1 MPRIVEGGLAAR
13 GRRFALVASRFNDLV
28 ATQLIEGALDCL
40 RHHGAEDKDVTL
52 VRVPGAFE
60 IPQVARRLAVSGQY
74 DAIVCLGALIRG
86 ETPHFDFIASAVFHG
101 ISRLAEETGVPAS
114 CGVLTTLTLEQALER
129 AGGKA
134 DGVRG
139 AKGGAQRGNKGWDAA
154 LAAIELAGL
163 AAALPSRAAV
173 ERKA

>member
-1 MPRIVEGGLAAR
+1 MPRIVEGGLTAR

-28 ATQLIEGALDCL
+28 VGQLIEGALECL
-40 RHHGAEDKDVTL
+40 RHHGAAEKDLTL

-60 IPQVARRLAVSGQY
+60 IPQVARRLAESGRY

-86 ETPHFDFIASAVFHG
+86 ETPHFDFIAASVFDG
-101 ISRLAEETGVPAS
+101 ISRLAEETGIPAS

-129 AGGKA
+129 AGGKDGARRA
-134 DGVRG
+134 D
-139 AKGGAQRGNKGWDAA
+139 KGGAERQDKGWSAA

-163 AAALPSRAAV
+163 AAHDESPDAG
-173 ERKA
+173 EREP